1 MYIYIFIHIVC
12 ISKYSLF
19 MNVYIYIHIHRLV
32 CTDKKYIYIY
42 TQYPDSNLY
51 GWYCFRSP
59 PRKKTWTRKPR
70 VCVLGL
76 PPPGGRARKD
86 D

>member
-1 MYIYIFIHIVC
+1 MYVTMYIYINSIPNQT
-12 ISKYSLF
+12 Y
-19 MNVYIYIHIHRLV
+19 M
-32 CTDKKYIYIY
+32 
-42 TQYPDSNLY
+42 Y
-51 GWYCFRSP
+51 GWYRFRSP